1 MDIAQACRIVF
12 STPTPPHQKP
22 GNADPAGYPNQGK
35 LNAALPM
42 GQIFKDQQLN
52 EFGCWALGYLPYGG
66 ADFGEIVAVAD
77 EVGEGD
83 ASAFHAAWVSAG
95 DRLAADAETALADG
109 HQESARELFLRASC
123 FYGLSYRPLYGE
135 PVDPRLT
142 AAFQAQIRAFDRGL
156 GLFAPPV
163 TPLRIPFEGTTLPAY
178 LVPATGHES
187 ERRPLLIL
195 TNGFDSSVT
204 DSYFASAVAASRRGY
219 HCLIFDG
226 PGQGEMLILQDIR
239 LRPDWE
245 TVIRSVVDFALTLPN
260 VDPKR
265 MALSGWSLGGYLAV
279 RAASG
284 EHRLAACIAD
294 PGLFS
299 MSAGF
304 GKFLSALNLPAS
316 ARTNLGDLDEGVL
329 TKVSA
334 MIGANPR
341 LTWSIFRRGYWVQ
354 GVRTLRDCLKS
365 VDTFTLDGR
374 IDLVQ
379 CPTLLTM
386 AEHDSLS
393 ESATEVYA
401 ALRCPKT
408 LIRFTAAEGAGEHCE
423 MQNRSLL
430 NRRVLDWLDSALPR

>member
-1 MDIAQACRIVF
+1 
-12 STPTPPHQKP
+12 
-22 GNADPAGYPNQGK
+22 
-35 LNAALPM
+35 M
-42 GQIFKDQQLN
+42 GRIFKDEQLD
-52 EFGCWALGYLPYGG
+52 EFGCWALAYIPYGG
-66 ADFGEIVAVAD
+66 ADFGEIAAVAD

-83 ASAFHAAWVSAG
+83 EDAFHRAWVSAG
-95 DRLAADAETALADG
+95 DRLVGEAESALAGG

-123 FYGLSYRPLYGE
+123 FYGLAYRPLYGE

-142 AAFQAQIRAFDRGL
+142 TAFRAQARAFDRGL
-156 GLFAPPV
+156 ALSRPPV
-163 TPLRIPFEGTTLPAY
+163 APLRIPFEGTTLPAY
-178 LVPATGHES
+178 LVPAAGHKD

-195 TNGFDSSVT
+195 NNGYDASVT
-204 DSYFASAVAASRRGY
+204 DLYFASAVAASRRGY

-226 PGQGEMLILQDIR
+226 PGQGEMLILQDVR

-245 TVIRSVVDFALTLPN
+245 MVIGSVVDFALTLPN
-260 VDPKR
+260 IDPKR
-265 MALSGWSLGGYLAV
+265 IALSGWSLGGYLAL

-304 GKFLSALNLPAS
+304 GKFLSALNLPAG
-316 ARTNLGDLDEGVL
+316 ATTNLGDLDEGVL
-329 TKVSA
+329 TKISA
-334 MIGANPR
+334 MIAAHPK
-341 LTWSIFRRGYWVQ
+341 LIWSILRRGYWVQ
-354 GVRTLRDCLKS
+354 GVRTLRDFLKS

-393 ESATEVYA
+393 ESAPQVYE

-408 LIRFTAAEGAGEHCE
+408 LVRFTAAQGAGVHCE

-430 NRRVLDWLDSALPR
+430 NRRVLDWLDITLQS

>member
-1 MDIAQACRIVF
+1 MRILPDIVIKANLIQ
-12 STPTPPHQKP
+12 
-22 GNADPAGYPNQGK
+22 
-35 LNAALPM
+35 ALPV
-42 GQIFKDQQLN
+42 GQIFKDKQLN
-52 EFGCWALGYLPYGG
+52 EFGCWALAYIPYGG

-83 ASAFHAAWVSAG
+83 DSAFYGAWISAG
-95 DRLAADAETALADG
+95 DRLVAEAETALADG
-109 HQESARELFLRASC
+109 HQESARELLLRASC

-156 GLFAPPV
+156 ALFPHPLA
-163 TPLRIPFEGTTLPAY
+163 PLRIPFEGTTLPAY
-178 LVPATGHES
+178 LVPAIGHEN
-187 ERRPLLIL
+187 ETRPLLIL
-195 TNGFDSSVT
+195 SNGYDSNVT
-204 DSYFASAVAASRRGY
+204 DLYFASAVAASRRGY

-226 PGQGEMLILQDIR
+226 PGQGEMLILKDVH

-245 TVIRSVVDFALTLPN
+245 TVIEAVVDFALTLPN
-260 VDPKR
+260 IDPKR
-265 MALSGWSLGGYLAV
+265 IALSGWSLGGYLAV

-304 GKFLSALNLPAS
+304 GKVLSALSLPAGGTTS
-316 ARTNLGDLDEGVL
+316 LGDLDEDVL
-329 TKVSA
+329 TRISA
-334 MIGANPR
+334 MIAAHPK
-341 LTWSIFRRGYWVQ
+341 LTWSVLRRGYWVQ
-354 GVRTLRDCLKS
+354 GVRTLRNFLKS

-374 IDLVQ
+374 IDLVR

-386 AEHDSLS
+386 AEDDSLS
-393 ESATEVYA
+393 ESVPEVYEG
-401 ALRCPKT
+401 LRCPKT
-408 LIRFTAAEGAGEHCE
+408 LIRFTAAEGAGDHCE

-430 NRRVLDWLDSALPR
+430 NRRVLDWLDITFKS